1 MDKLFVIAI
10 GGTGMRCLESF
21 VHLCAVGMFDSRTIE
36 VMMLDT
42 DSTNGNLDRTE
53 RLIEL
58 YNNIKTDGDT
68 PTPDQ
73 KGGSPNSNTFFS
85 AKLNFYKFCTNYS
98 DTDRNTYNV
107 LSHLSEGDETTKR
120 QNRLLS
126 DLFFEKNTVQEF
138 KLDHGYR
145 AQTHLGS
152 YLMYHAI
159 VESARKLKSEKDESD
174 KSLDNFLEKLRDA
187 GEAARVFVFGSVF
200 GGTGASS
207 IPIIP
212 VAFREAIKV
221 SSKGQ
226 SDLDLKKTKFGST
239 LLTQYFTFKS
249 PDAAQKKSEKVVA
262 DASFFAINSQAAMQF
277 YQKDPTVQN
286 TYKRMYHI
294 GWPIEA
300 TSTSKNE
307 RETITGGGEQKNN
320 CHICELLCACAAY
333 DFFTL
338 SDDDLKGES
347 VQCLYR
353 RAEFL
358 NEAFNISA
366 ADLVGQADSDKFLSR
381 IGAFYSLAHIVLT
394 YNEAAKGKQ
403 ADNGTKAILN
413 RLKSSNVNLYDTIS
427 DNALEQMD
435 EFFRMFGYSV
445 SEGKFNPGW
454 IYQVRNSLK
463 QGSFLFKNEAFPTQ
477 ATDLNPK
484 RMNVGDFY
492 NDGAHKWSYEDF
504 TKKLTDDEIVSK
516 GEDHQNVSTPQ
527 EKFIARIY
535 NAIFAVQ
542 NY

>member
-21 VHLCAVGMFDSRTIE
+21 VHLCAAGMFDSRTIE

-53 RLIEL
+53 RLIAL

-68 PTPDQ
+68 PTPEQ
-73 KGGSPNSNTFFS
+73 IGGSPNSNTFFS
-85 AKLNFYKFCTNYS
+85 AKLNFYKFCSNYS
-98 DTDRNTYNV
+98 DTDRNTYKK
-107 LSHLSEGDETTKR
+107 LSHLSEGDETTQR

-159 VESARKLKSEKDESD
+159 VESARLPKDQKSDSD
-174 KSLDNFLEKLRDA
+174 KNLDNFLSKLRDA
-187 GEAARVFVFGSVF
+187 GEEARVFVFGSVF

-212 VAFREAIKV
+212 VAFNEAIKV
-221 SSKGQ
+221 SSDGKSGI
-226 SDLDLKKTKFGST
+226 DLKKTKFGST
-239 LLTQYFTFKS
+239 LLTQYFTFRS
-249 PDAAQKKSEKVVA
+249 PDAAQKAKEGVVA
-262 DASFFAINSQAAMQF
+262 DASFFAINSQAALQF

-338 SDDDLKGES
+338 PDEELKTLS
-347 VQCLYR
+347 VQCFYR
-353 RAEFL
+353 RAEYL

-381 IGAFYSLAHIVLT
+381 IGALYSLAQIVLT

-403 ADNGTKAILN
+403 PDTGTKAILN
-413 RLKSSNVNLYDTIS
+413 RLKGNKVEQYATIS

-435 EFFRMFGYSV
+435 EYFRMFAYSV
-445 SEGKFNPGW
+445 SDGKFNPGW
-454 IYQVRNSLK
+454 IYQVRNSLN
-463 QGSFLFKNEAFPTQ
+463 QGRFLFKNEAFPTQ
-477 ATDLNPK
+477 AVDLTAK

-492 NDGAHKWSYEDF
+492 TDESHKWSYEDF
-504 TKKLTDDEIVSK
+504 MKKFAEDETIGQ
-516 GEDHQNVSTPQ
+516 GEDRQNVSTPQ
-527 EKFIARIY
+527 EKFIARLY

-542 NY
+542 KY